1 MHAMGNIRDQWMSSL
16 MAQRTKVFL
25 IDDLDGTKI
34 PAGRGGTVSF
44 ALDGKT
50 YEIDLNTKNSN
61 ALRRISAPYVQ
72 AGRPVQS
79 NRRAKIK
86 RTQVGADAA
95 TIKKWA
101 RANGYEVKDRGR
113 VPGQIRVAFEAVN

>member
-1 MHAMGNIRDQWMSSL
+1 

-25 IDDLDGTKI
+25 TDDLDGTNI
-34 PAGRGGTVSF
+34 PAGRGGTVTF

-61 ALRRISAPYVQ
+61 ASRKILAPYLQ
-72 AGRPVQS
+72 AARPV
-79 NRRAKIK
+79 RTARGAKIK
-86 RTQVGADAA
+86 RTQVEADGR
-95 TIKKWA
+95 TIKEWA

-113 VPGQIRVAFEAVN
+113 VPNQIREAFEAAN